1 MTKINF
7 SIPKYQHVGEALIK
21 AIMDKT
27 WQVGDFLPTE
37 QRICQEY
44 SISRFTAREALKYV
58 ENAGLIARRQGS
70 GSKVVR
76 VDMPEQVDHYANS
89 IQDLLSFGQR
99 TRFIIDEINQVTVQS
114 SISKLTGITAGTS
127 CTELSGLRF
136 EPHNDVPLCFS
147 TLYRANQNDAI
158 SKGLQNKDSAMFAI
172 IKALDA
178 SKVGCIEQDVN
189 ACLIPQHLAKKLNVE
204 AGAAGLKITRRYFST
219 SNKGLILASESIYPG
234 ERITVKVLMLPDQ

>member
-7 SIPKYQHVGEALIK
+7 SIPKYQNVGEALIK

-37 QRICQEY
+37 KRICQEY
-44 SISRFTAREALKYV
+44 NISRFTAREALKYV
-58 ENAGLIARRQGS
+58 ENAGLIKRRQGS

-76 VDMPEQVDHYANS
+76 LDMPEQVDHYANS

-99 TRFIIDEINQVTVQS
+99 TRFIIEDINQITVQNS
-114 SISKLTGITAGTS
+114 VAKATNIPLGTS

-147 TLYRANQNDAI
+147 TLYRANQKDAI
-158 SKGLQNKDSAMFAI
+158 SKGLKSKDTAMFAI

-178 SKVGCIEQDVN
+178 SKVGSIEQDVN
-189 ACLIPQHLAKKLNVE
+189 ACLIPQHLAKKLNVDV
-204 AGAAGLKITRRYFST
+204 GSAGLKITRRYFAT

-234 ERITVKVLMLPDQ
+234 ERVTVKVLMLPDQ